1 MSELKQEA
9 NVVPAL
15 AIAPPAKP
23 TIKPG
28 RSAILIAMKPARIGS
43 MKLNATPPAVLKN
56 AAIGV
61 FIPKLDGSIE

>member
-15 AIAPPAKP
+15 ATEPPTKP

-28 RSAILIAMKPARIGS
+28 RSAILIAINPARIGS
-43 MKLNATPPAVLKN
+43 IKLNATPPAVLKN
-56 AAIGV
+56 AAAGV
-61 FIPKLDGSIE
+61 FIPKLEGSIE

>member
-28 RSAILIAMKPARIGS
+28 RSAILIAMNPARIGS
-43 MKLNATPPAVLKN
+43 MKLNGCLKECCHWCVHTKVRW
-56 AAIGV
+56 IDR
-61 FIPKLDGSIE
+61 III